1 MKENTGMYNPHFYII
16 RPIYE
21 NPIQIFL
28 FFCQNRYYAIQILV
42 TQHANHLGRVLVN

>member
-28 FFCQNRYYAIQILV
+28 FFAKTVI
-42 TQHANHLGRVLVN
+42 TQFKSL